1 VINQGHYQAP
11 SWLLGAH
18 LQTVVP
24 ALWVPRPKPVY
35 RRERL
40 ELPDGDFTDIDFVDP
55 PTSRVKGA
63 KVKPE
68 PNAMVV
74 LFHGLEGSSTSH
86 YARALM
92 QAVSNQGMT
101 GAVVHWRGCSGQ
113 TNRLARSYHSG
124 ESGDI
129 DFALNHL
136 KIQLNK
142 QSDQTTEQ
150 TKQLFAVGVSLG
162 GNALIKWLGEPNRN
176 TQIIDAAAAI
186 SAPHDLEAGAIQL
199 RQGFSKMYTRN
210 FLSTLVKKGIEKI
223 NQHPVPFTPAQLYAC
238 RDFHDFDEIVTAPLH
253 GFSGAKDY
261 WTRCSS
267 KQFMSTIQRPTLI
280 INAINDPFLPQ
291 ASLAKPNEV
300 SKHVQLEYPNMG
312 GHVGFAQGGFPGNL
326 DWLPNRCLS
335 FFNEQRRA

>member
-1 VINQGHYQAP
+1 
-11 SWLLGAH
+11 LGAH

-24 ALWVPRPKPVY
+24 ALWVPRPQPVY

-55 PTSRVKGA
+55 SASRTSGTA
-63 KVKPE
+63 LKPE
-68 PNAMVV
+68 PSSMVV

-129 DFALNHL
+129 DFALNYL
-136 KIQLNK
+136 RAKLNGPSA
-142 QSDQTTEQ
+142 QTEQ
-150 TKQLFAVGVSLG
+150 AKPLFAVGVSLG
-162 GNALIKWLGEPNRN
+162 GNALIKWLGEANRN
-176 TQIIDAAAAI
+176 TQIIDAAVAI

-199 RQGFSKMYTRN
+199 RQGFSKLYTRN
-210 FLSTLVKKGIEKI
+210 FLSTLVKKGVEKTK
-223 NQHPVPFTPAQLYAC
+223 QHQVPFTQEQLYAC
-238 RDFHDFDEIVTAPLH
+238 RDFHDFDEIVTGPLH

-267 KQFMSTIQRPTLI
+267 KQFMITIQRPTLI

-300 SKHVQLEYPNMG
+300 SQHVQLEYPNTG

-326 DWLPNRCLS
+326 DWLPHRCLS
-335 FFNEQRRA
+335 FFNAQRRA

>member
-1 VINQGHYQAP
+1 M
-11 SWLLGAH
+11 GAH
-18 LQTVVP
+18 LQTVAP
-24 ALWVPRPKPVY
+24 ALWVPRPKPIY

-40 ELPDGDFTDIDFVDP
+40 ELPDGDFTDIDYADP
-55 PTSRVKGA
+55 PISAQSSDKLGP
-63 KVKPE
+63 KP
-68 PNAMVV
+68 NSMVV

-92 QAVSNQGMT
+92 HAVANQGMI

-136 KIQLNK
+136 SAKLNG
-142 QSDQTTEQ
+142 QTPTVQTTGQ

-176 TQIIDAAAAI
+176 THIINAAVAV

-223 NQHPVPFTPAQLYAC
+223 KQHDVPFTQAQLQAC
-238 RDFHDFDEIVTAPLH
+238 RDFHDFDEIVTSPLH

-267 KQFMSTIQRPTLI
+267 KQFMYTIQRPTLI

-291 ASLAKPNEV
+291 ASLAKPDEV
-300 SKHVQLEYPNMG
+300 SKHVQLEYPKMG

-326 DWLPNRCLS
+326 DWLPQRCLS
-335 FFNEQRRA
+335 FFNTTKHT